1 MRSVRLTKSLLLG
14 SCCLGSVLFGGSVMF
29 GCSAEE
35 PTNTP
40 ITTDDTT
47 AVQGPT
53 TTGNTPTTTTGN
65 VVGSGA
71 GNGTTNGTTSGATP
85 VTTTGSTTGGGPVT
99 TGAGVTNTTTVGGPV
114 TSTGT
119 SGVGGGAATTDGAAS
134 TAGNTCGISVDS
146 YDISAAIGTVGIVTW
161 SATGTIDS
169 ASIEFGPSAAG
180 AFTMSAPV
188 DLAEPGHKTLLLGM
202 KGETEYSFQV
212 KAMSGGQAC
221 TSETYSL
228 VTGPVAN
235 AIPSIMHP
243 TNTDGAT
250 RTGFIITSA
259 GLGAG
264 GGFGGGG
271 GGGGSQPVFIFD
283 MDGDPVWWSDAPVS
297 CSRALMDWEG
307 KNMWM
312 MELNVDGGGGELRR
326 VSMDG
331 TDVENNVQGLSNA
344 HHDLT
349 VLPGGIVATVLWT
362 SGGESASDLVE
373 RSPDGTI
380 KKVVTLNSSIYAQG
394 GMGFHANSILYH
406 PKDDTYTVSDRY
418 PNLYVKLSRTGQLIW
433 QFGGSNPVGEFISGG
448 SWQVNHGHHLLDDG
462 TMLIFNN
469 GSGTGSSPVIGFQL
483 NEDTTKTATEV
494 FRYTSSSNSIVLGD
508 VQRLPNGNTLITYSV
523 SGVIHEVKPDGTLVQ
538 VFQTGSLG
546 YSMWRETLYGPPPK

>member
-1 MRSVRLTKSLLLG
+1 
-14 SCCLGSVLFGGSVMF
+14 MF

-35 PTNTP
+35 PNSSP
-40 ITTDDTT
+40 LNVDDAATS
-47 AVQGPT
+47 QGQ
-53 TTGNTPTTTTGN
+53 
-65 VVGSGA
+65 
-71 GNGTTNGTTSGATP
+71 
-85 VTTTGSTTGGGPVT
+85 STTGGTPTSIAGTAAGTQAGNVAGNTVNGTSAAGSTPVT
-99 TGAGVTNTTTVGGPV
+99 SGGTSTSGASQVTSGVGVTNTTGGVAGPAGPV
-114 TSTGT
+114 TGT
-119 SGVGGGAATTDGAAS
+119 SGGGASGTTEGAAATGGG
-134 TAGNTCGISVDS
+134 NCGISVDS
-146 YDISAAIGTVGIVTW
+146 YDISSAIGTVGIVTW

-169 ASIEFGPSAAG
+169 ATIEFGPAATG
-180 AFTMSAPV
+180 FTMSAPV
-188 DLAEPGHKTLLLGM
+188 DLAEPNYKTLLLGM

-212 KAMSGGQAC
+212 KAVSGGQPC

-228 VTGPVAN
+228 VTGPTSN
-235 AIPSIMHP
+235 SIPSISHP
-243 TNTDGAT
+243 TNNDGAT
-250 RTGFIITSA
+250 KTGFIITSA

-264 GGFGGGG
+264 GGFGGGIG
-271 GGGGSQPVFIFD
+271 GGGGGQPAFIFD
-283 MDGDPVWWSDAPVS
+283 MDGDPVWWSDAPAQ

-312 MELNVDGGGGELRR
+312 MELNVDGGGGEVRR

-331 TDVENNVQGLSNA
+331 MDTENAVQGLSNA

-362 SGGESASDLVE
+362 AGGESASDLVE

-394 GMGFHANSILYH
+394 QIGFHANSILYH
-406 PKDDTYTVSDRY
+406 PVDDTYTVSDRY
-418 PNLYVKLSRTGQLIW
+418 PNLYVKLSRAGQLLW

-483 NEDTTKTATEV
+483 NESTTKTATEV
-494 FRYTSSSNSIVLGD
+494 FRYSSSSNSPVLGD
-508 VQRLPNGNTLITYSV
+508 VQRLPNGNTLVTYST
-523 SGVIHEVKPDGTLVQ
+523 SGIIHEVKADGTLVQ
-538 VFQTGSLG
+538 VFQTTSLG
-546 YSMWRETLYGPPPK
+546 YATWRETLYGPPPK